1 MELPQQIRVISL
13 SAMSL
18 EVLRRAFELASVE
31 FIHENVGGL
40 GGSESFSCQ
49 VQLAAGAVVI
59 RHKAKMLLR

>member
-18 EVLRRAFELASVE
+18 EVLRRVFELASLE

-49 VQLAAGAVVI
+49 DQLAAGAVDI
-59 RHKAKMLLR
+59 RQKANILLR